1 MRIEANF
8 RTHVAN
14 RGGASRA
21 SGGAVFQPSMG
32 AGETMRAANA
42 SPAAS
47 VAGIDT
53 ILALQCVEDATQAP
67 RRKAVRRG
75 QGLLAGLE
83 AVRADLLMGRISPDR
98 LDELV
103 NLVIEAREE
112 TLPGLDALLD
122 DIELRVR
129 VELAKFG
136 LYPDF

>member
-1 MRIEANF
+1 M
-8 RTHVAN
+8 
-14 RGGASRA
+14 
-21 SGGAVFQPSMG
+21 FQPSMG

-42 SPAAS
+42 SPAAPVS
-47 VAGIDT
+47 GIDT
-53 ILALQCVEDATQAP
+53 ILALQCVEDAMQAP

-75 QGLLAGLE
+75 KGLLAGLE
-83 AVRADLLMGRISPDR
+83 AVRADLLMGLVDPNR
-98 LDELV
+98 LADLV

-112 TLPGLDALLD
+112 TIPGLDALLD